1 MALRIALSGFAALIV
16 AMGIGRFAFTPQVPL
31 MIAEHQF
38 SLTGAGLVAAINYLG
53 YLCGAY
59 DAMRATRHVERRLW
73 LGVWG
78 AMALTLLSAL
88 AQDEWTHGAL
98 RFVIGWAS
106 GWAMVLVAAWTNER
120 LAHYG
125 RPALSAA
132 VFAGPGAGIFLSGM
146 LAVGINTLG
155 LTAAQAWLVYGGL
168 ALVLVGGISAFL
180 PRSGELHRPDVAP
193 EPLLLTPAL
202 KRLVWSYSLAGFGY
216 ILPATFLSQMAAAR
230 FPGSLFA
237 QFVWPVFGGAAV
249 LGIVI
254 GILTRH
260 RLTTQSR
267 LAITLWIQA
276 LGVLS
281 AEVVPGVA
289 GLALGALL
297 TGGGFLCVVQLALQH
312 GRELAPRH
320 ALYGRVADHRLCDR
334 PTGRADV
341 VGAVDRHDPSA
352 GAGVVCGGGGAVGG
366 WCAGGEYPAR
376 RLAQNGDE
384 LIKIHTKTW
393 NPAAG
398 LIVLNANISPADEA
412 LSLDNRRALI
422 YSGAKS

>member
-31 MIAEHQF
+31 MIADHQF

-78 AMALTLLSAL
+78 AMVLTLLSAL

-146 LAVGINTLG
+146 LAVGINALG

-180 PRSGELHRPDVAP
+180 PRSGELHRPEVAP

-230 FPGSLFA
+230 FPDSLFA

-254 GILTRH
+254 GIVTRH
-260 RLTTQSR
+260 RLTTQTR
-267 LAITLWIQA
+267 LAITLWVQA

-320 ALYGRVADHRLCDR
+320 ARYMAGLLTTGYAIGQLVGPMLSALSTALTHRLE
-334 PTGRADV
+334 PALYV
-341 VGAVDRHDPSA
+341 AVA
-352 GAGVVCGGGGAVGG
+352 ALLV
-366 WCAGGEYPAR
+366 AGGLAVNTPAR
-376 RLAQNGDE
+376 RLAQ
-384 LIKIHTKTW
+384 KT
-393 NPAAG
+393 AT
-398 LIVLNANISPADEA
+398 
-412 LSLDNRRALI
+412 R
-422 YSGAKS
+422 